1 MRPRGGFIG
10 YSVSPAATSVNSA
23 AGGVWTLREAGA
35 LKRAGTWPKNANDP
49 NWSTVA
55 ALVVFDAIDGG
66 TISDLA
72 GGSWTTSG
80 SPTISSSPA
89 KFGSAIQFPN
99 SPTSY
104 ISKSS
109 NANLEIGT
117 ADFTLEWWLY
127 PTARAAGSS
136 PQYNSLLYSTRP
148 AGADFKGFIVTINPA
163 GKLALF
169 ATSNDSSWNI
179 FVGQEMTTSA
189 IPLNQWSHVALTR
202 SGSTYKGFLN
212 GTNEVTVT
220 QAGTP
225 TNGSGSV
232 FIGGDT
238 GGERYV
244 GAMDEF
250 RLSRSVRYSSNYTP
264 PSTFA
269 F

>member
-1 MRPRGGFIG
+1 MRGRGGFIG
-10 YSVSPAATSVNSA
+10 ANVTPASAAANSA
-23 AGGVWTLREAGA
+23 AGGVWTVREAES

-55 ALVVFDAIDGG
+55 ALVVFDAVDGG
-66 TISDLA
+66 VISDLA
-72 GGSWTTSG
+72 GGSWSTSG

-89 KFGSAIQFPN
+89 QFQSAIQFPN
-99 SPTSY
+99 SPASY
-104 ISKSS
+104 ISKTS
-109 NANLEIGT
+109 NANLQIGT
-117 ADFTLEWWLY
+117 ADLTLEWWLY

-136 PQYNSLLYSTRP
+136 PQFNSLLYSTRP
-148 AGADFKGFIVTINPA
+148 TGASIQGFIATINPA

-169 ATSNDSSWNI
+169 ATSNNSSWNL
-179 FVGQEMTTSA
+179 FLGQEMTTSA

-202 SGSTYKGFLN
+202 SGSTYKGFFN

-225 TNGSGSV
+225 TDGSGSV

-238 GGERYV
+238 NGERYV

-250 RLSRSVRYSSNYTP
+250 RLSRFVRYSSNFTP